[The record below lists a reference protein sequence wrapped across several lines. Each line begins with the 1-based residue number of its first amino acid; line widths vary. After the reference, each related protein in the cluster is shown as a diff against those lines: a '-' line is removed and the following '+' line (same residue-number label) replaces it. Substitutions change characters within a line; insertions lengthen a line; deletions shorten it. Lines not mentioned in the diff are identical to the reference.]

1 MDDGNRWVP
10 VIRYTA
16 QSTLNS
22 GAESTRRT
30 ISFLDHGRGLSTN
43 GCSSARSFYSST
55 NSRSPSRSPSTITKD
70 CGKRSTAR
78 ARSATTTYLL
88 PGDPTLP
95 HRVAKTGNNHVQF
108 ITPDNEVTEME
119 PTAVETSSHQCL
131 PLNSENSIISPVHDP
146 IETVTSITAPR
157 EVPSLSGIVYM
168 TAPREVSSLSGIA
181 STSRGPEATPL
192 IGQESPEES
201 NRY

>member
-1 MDDGNRWVP
+1 
-10 VIRYTA
+10 
-16 QSTLNS
+16 
-22 GAESTRRT
+22 
-30 ISFLDHGRGLSTN
+30 
-43 GCSSARSFYSST
+43 
-55 NSRSPSRSPSTITKD
+55 
-70 CGKRSTAR
+70 
-78 ARSATTTYLL
+78 
-88 PGDPTLP
+88 
-95 HRVAKTGNNHVQF
+95 
-108 ITPDNEVTEME
+108 ME

-157 EVPSLSGIVYM
+157 EVPSLSGIVSM
-168 TAPREVSSLSGIA
+168 TAPRDVSSLSGIA